1 MVMLMIM
8 VIFMLED
15 AHWSAVGP
23 AGASAV
29 DKLWPDQSYQQPA
42 NHCHHHPRCHQ
53 SLCHHYLHFQCHC
66 HLGQGPNRTQH
77 IQLYTIYELPI
88 QRQLYQIYEQS
99 HSRMVL
105 AVAVVVAIICK
116 LWTLSFKEDYWL
128 RWNPTL
134 GRIDKQS
141 KFVFW
146 LDDPLQ
152 SLYLLSCILAQL
164 QDFGLM
170 GGLPHNWLPWVDNRA
185 YSDPM
190 EGPSILSPTC
200 GSGITHNLWE
210 DSLQNP
216 RTLAQSCTLCGDPA
230 YFWWDLWRRTLC

>member
-1 MVMLMIM
+1 MPIEVQWARRVQVLWINYDPTNPTSSLPTI
-8 VIFMLED
+8 VIIILVVIKVFVIIIFIFNVIVILD
-15 AHWSAVGP
+15 RGP
-23 AGASAV
+23 IEHSIFNYI
-29 DKLWPDQSYQQPA
+29 QSM
-42 NHCHHHPRCHQ
+42 
-53 SLCHHYLHFQCHC
+53 SS
-66 HLGQGPNRTQH
+66 
-77 IQLYTIYELPI
+77 PI

-116 LWTLSFKEDYWL
+116 LWALSFKEDYWL

-170 GGLPHNWLPWVDNRA
+170 GGLPHNWLLWVDNRA

-190 EGPSILSPTC
+190 EGPSKLSPTC
-200 GSGITHNLWE
+200 GSGILQNLWE

-216 RTLAQSCTLCGDPA
+216 RTLHNLAPSVGTQHTFGGTCGGALCA
-230 YFWWDLWRRTLC
+230 RVARLSKIIE